1 MHRSK
6 TTMPTSRGTAVPTLP
21 GTAVPTSR
29 RRGLAA
35 RLTGLGAA
43 GFAAAL
49 LVAPSAHA
57 DDSAA
62 PPMDTSSDT
71 GTPTDPGT
79 TPAASSTTPAASAAA
94 TGSSSSAGTG
104 SSAPS
109 ASAPATSSTPS
120 PSAGSGPGG
129 SGAAKPGPTARTP
142 APQVQLLPT
151 YGAQKIRVGMQL
163 KDGSYYPPGA
173 SLAGV
178 TVHAVETDADG
189 TVVNAGDCPLDQ
201 TSATTALCPIPYFAS
216 AGDTVVFTQT
226 TAPDGPGILR
236 DPQAVTVGP
245 CVVPAPVLAAAP
257 AGARAAAPAVAPAAV
272 PADLPTC
279 GLGSV
284 PPGSVTAAQ
293 AQAQVR
299 AQVRAMPE
307 GGGFGAVPAAIR
319 TDDILG
325 PVVTFIDPGV
335 PPVAKNDAAT
345 VTSGHSA
352 SVMVLAND
360 VTGGAPTT
368 ITKVTAPAHGKVV
381 ILGSRVKYTP
391 TAPFGGVD
399 SFTYTITTPNGTST
413 ATVKVTVK
421 APPVAVD
428 DAAQSSGAAVLIPV
442 LGNDNPEGGVIS
454 LAAVTAPGH
463 GTATVEGTAVRYT
476 PAEGFSGTDS
486 FTYTI
491 TTANGSATA
500 TVTVTVTAPLGT
512 NGLAETGTP
521 SEQLLGAGT
530 VLLLSGGVLL
540 AAGRRRRQHG

>member
-1 MHRSK
+1 MHRSE
-6 TTMPTSRGTAVPTLP
+6 TTMPTSR

-62 PPMDTSSDT
+62 PPVDTSSDT
-71 GTPTDPGT
+71 GTPADPGT
-79 TPAASSTTPAASAAA
+79 TPAASSTTPTASAAA

-109 ASAPATSSTPS
+109 ASAAATSSTPS
-120 PSAGSGPGG
+120 PSAGSGSGG
-129 SGAAKPGPTARTP
+129 SGAAKPGATARRP
-142 APQVQLLPT
+142 APQVQLQPT

-178 TVHAVETDADG
+178 TVHAVETDVDG
-189 TVVNAGDCPLDQ
+189 TVVNAGDCALDQ
-201 TSATTALCPIPYFAS
+201 TSATTALCPVPYFAS

-236 DPQAVTVGP
+236 DPQGVTVGP

-257 AGARAAAPAVAPAAV
+257 AGAGAAAPAVAPAAV

-279 GLGSV
+279 GLVFV
-284 PPGSVTAAQ
+284 PPGSVTAAK

-299 AQVRAMPE
+299 AQLQAMPE
-307 GGGFGAVPAAIR
+307 GGGFGAVPTGIR
-319 TDDILG
+319 TDDPLG
-325 PVVTFIDPGV
+325 PIVTFIDPGV
-335 PPVAKNDAAT
+335 PPVAKNDAVT

-381 ILGSRVKYTP
+381 IIGSRVKYTP
-391 TAPFGGVD
+391 IAPFGGVD